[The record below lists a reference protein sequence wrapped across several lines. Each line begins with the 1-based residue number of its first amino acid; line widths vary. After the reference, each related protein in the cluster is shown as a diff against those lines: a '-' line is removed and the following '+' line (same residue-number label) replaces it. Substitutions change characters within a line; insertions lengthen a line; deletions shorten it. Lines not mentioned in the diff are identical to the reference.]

1 MLSQAGPTVA
11 LVRLGGLLVRAQR
24 NERRVSFS
32 KATARD
38 CTKNTVARNRD
49 KSLPRPSKTQTK
61 FELQSSTPTTRTVRA
76 LDARQRPS
84 GPRSQVHRR
93 QTREGHHQ
101 DSAVAKNVRI
111 QVSVHGV
118 PTAPPWQVRGARD
131 SAGLLDSIRLA
142 LLNLT
147 GVKLGAV
154 WRVGSVFNPARR

>member
-24 NERRVSFS
+24 NDERSPSRRRQPETAPKIRLHAVETRAHQGS
-32 KATARD
+32 ARD
-38 CTKNTVARNRD
+38 KRRSSCDRARRRQGQRVH
-49 KSLPRPSKTQTK
+49 STQ
-61 FELQSSTPTTRTVRA
+61 E
-76 LDARQRPS
+76 QRPS

-111 QVSVHGV
+111 QVSVHGS

-142 LLNLT
+142 LLNLS